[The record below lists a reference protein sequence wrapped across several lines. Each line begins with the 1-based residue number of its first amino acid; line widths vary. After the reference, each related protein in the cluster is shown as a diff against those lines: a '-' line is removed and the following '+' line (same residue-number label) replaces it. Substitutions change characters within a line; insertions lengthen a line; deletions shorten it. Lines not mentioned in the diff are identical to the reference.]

1 MSAVFNKRLNKPFDI
16 IVVIDDYIR
25 SETLYEYFDDPDF
38 PTIDQEALYSLA
50 FSFINEVLN
59 EGVNPN
65 DVVDW
70 IFYEI
75 APVIEE
81 DNKVRLSEKILT
93 LKDLFREFLLA
104 WISKLKEDGFIQ
116 NEYFAYDFAGLHRD
130 GSFVFRRQKS
140 ID

>member
-1 MSAVFNKRLNKPFDI
+1 MSEVEHDKDDDLVEENNMLEMSDEDIMNFDPSTL
-16 IVVIDDYIR
+16 VV
-25 SETLYEYFDDPDF
+25 
-38 PTIDQEALYSLA
+38 Q
-50 FSFINEVLN
+50 
-59 EGVNPN
+59 
-65 DVVDW
+65 
-70 IFYEI
+70 
-75 APVIEE
+75 APVVEE
-81 DNKVRLSEKILT
+81 DSKKRLSEKILT